1 MHVTDLVSRARA
13 AVNAGSVDPS
23 SYGLER
29 LPGGMSHTVFAPID
43 DSTLVVKVFTT
54 VLREEPEREWEAL
67 VALSGSGVAP
77 EPMHFD
83 GGDSAVVVMTRMSGS
98 SLSAGELGA
107 GHAAA
112 IGNIHRRVHR
122 TRTHRR
128 RPVGHSWVRASCAAL
143 LDRSQAPTY
152 GDGAS
157 AVVARAWR
165 AAQRW
170 VTDVDVDGILACD
183 GLCFSRGDPNL
194 NNYLWSDDGLA
205 LIDWEGSGYSDPVL
219 EFADMAE
226 HASTRAL
233 SEDFLTDLADATGLT
248 KSDRDRVTRSRRLM
262 TCFWLVLIVS
272 RRREGLPTTVT
283 ADAQAHRTLAILG
296 L

>member
-1 MHVTDLVSRARA
+1 MHLTDLVSSARA
-13 AVNAGSVDPS
+13 AVNGGSVHPS
-23 SYGLER
+23 AYGLER

-43 DSTLVVKVFTT
+43 DSTLVVKVFAT
-54 VLREEPEREWEAL
+54 VVREEPEREWEAL
-67 VALSGSGVAP
+67 VALSGSGIAP
-77 EPMHFD
+77 EPIHFEV
-83 GGDSAVVVMTRMSGS
+83 GDSAVVVMTRMSGS

-122 TRTHRR
+122 TGTHPR
-128 RPVGHSWVRASCAAL
+128 RPVGHSWVRASCADL
-143 LDRSQAPTY
+143 PDRSQAPT

-157 AVVARAWR
+157 DVVARAWK

-170 VTDVDVDGILACD
+170 VANSDVEGILAPD
-183 GLCFSRGDPNL
+183 TLCFSRGDPNL
-194 NNYLWSDDGLA
+194 NNYLWSDNGLA

-219 EFADMAE
+219 EFADIAE

-248 KSDRDRVTRSRRLM
+248 KSDRDRITRSRRLM

-283 ADAQAHRTLAILG
+283 ADDQAHRTLAVLG